1 VRLSAQ
7 QVSLAV
13 SYFLVSDAAVK
24 KLTEGKA
31 ILVAFIASAVS
42 LLTTFGVGVILRT
55 ASSAKQSES
64 HSINAENTAQG
75 RRLFVKHCAECH
87 GYDGRGGEGSDLH
100 NLRAG
105 DALIRQVIGG
115 GIKGEMPAYGKA
127 LSEADVRALTT
138 YLRTLRN

>member
-1 VRLSAQ
+1 MTAQ
-7 QVSLAV
+7 
-13 SYFLVSDAAVK
+13 VK

-31 ILVAFIASAVS
+31 LLFAFIVSGVS
-42 LLTTFGVGVILRT
+42 LLGTLSIGLIFRIPPSVEQSQIAKSASVSGET
-55 ASSAKQSES
+55 AL
-64 HSINAENTAQG
+64 QG

-87 GYDGRGGEGSDLH
+87 GYDARGDEGSDLH

-105 DALIRQVIGG
+105 DALIRQVITG

-138 YLRTLRN
+138 YLRALRN